1 MNILVCMKQ
10 VPDTAIATRLDAE
23 QKSIDRSETTYVVN
37 PFDEYAIEAGLQ
49 LKEKY
54 GGEVTLVTM
63 GPDRADEALR
73 TGLAMG
79 ADKGVHI
86 SDPALEGSDTLVTAK
101 VLAAAIKGLPYDIVL
116 CGKVATD
123 DNSGQVGPALAEL
136 LGIPHISGATTLEVD
151 DDAKKATATR
161 EVEGG
166 FMRMEVPIP
175 AVITAEKDLNAPR
188 YPSLP
193 GIMKAKTKPVDKKDV
208 ASLGMDPSSVGLA
221 GSKIQPMGMSLPPE
235 REAGRIIEGEAE
247 EAAKELARLL
257 RAEVKIL

>member
-1 MNILVCMKQ
+1 MNILVCVKQ
-10 VPDTAIATRLDAE
+10 VPDTAITIKLDAV
-23 QKSIDRSETTYVVN
+23 QKSIDRTGITYVLN
-37 PFDEYAIEAGLQ
+37 PFEEYAIEAGLQ

-86 SDPALEGSDTLVTAK
+86 SDPVLVGSDTLVTAK
-101 VLAAAIKGLPYDIVL
+101 VLAAAIKALPYDIIL
-116 CGKVATD
+116 CGKIAVD
-123 DNSGQVGPALAEL
+123 DNTGQVGPALAEL
-136 LGIPHISGATTLEVD
+136 LGIPHVSGATTLEVD
-151 DDAKKATATR
+151 DASKKATATR
-161 EVEGG
+161 EIEGG
-166 FMRMEVPIP
+166 FMRVEVPIP

-208 ASLGMDPSSVGLA
+208 ASLGLDPASVGLA
-221 GSKIQPMGMSLPPE
+221 GSKIQPLGMSLPPE
-235 REAGRIIEGEAE
+235 REAGRMIEGEAA

-257 RAEVKIL
+257 RTEAKII

>member
-1 MNILVCMKQ
+1 MNIMVCMKQ
-10 VPDTAIATRLDAE
+10 VPDTAIAIKLDAE
-23 QKSIDRSETTYVVN
+23 QKSIDRSEITYVVN

-123 DNSGQVGPALAEL
+123 DNTGQVGPALAEL

>member
-10 VPDTAIATRLDAE
+10 VPDTAIAIRLDAE
-23 QKSIDRSETTYVVN
+23 QKSIDRSEITYVVN

-123 DNSGQVGPALAEL
+123 DNTGQVGPALAEL

-151 DDAKKATATR
+151 DAAKKATATR

-221 GSKIQPMGMSLPPE
+221 GSNIQPMGMSLPPE

>member
-10 VPDTAIATRLDAE
+10 VPDTAIAIKLDAE
-23 QKSIDRSETTYVVN
+23 QKSIDRSEITYVVN

-49 LKEKY
+49 LKEEY

-123 DNSGQVGPALAEL
+123 DNTGQVGPALAEL

-151 DDAKKATATR
+151 DAAKKATATR

-221 GSKIQPMGMSLPPE
+221 GSRIQPMGMSLPPE

>member
-1 MNILVCMKQ
+1 MNILVCVKQ
-10 VPDTAIATRLDAE
+10 VPDTAIAIKLDAE
-23 QKSIDRSETTYVVN
+23 QKSIDRSEITYVVN

-63 GPDRADEALR
+63 GPDRADETLR

-123 DNSGQVGPALAEL
+123 DNTGQVGPALAEL

-151 DDAKKATATR
+151 DASGKATATR
-161 EVEGG
+161 EIEGG

-208 ASLGMDPSSVGLA
+208 ASLGMDSSSVGLA

>member
-208 ASLGMDPSSVGLA
+208 ASLGMEPTSVGLA

>member
-10 VPDTAIATRLDAE
+10 VPDTAIAIRLDAE
-23 QKSIDRSETTYVVN
+23 QKSIDRSEITYVVN

-49 LKEKY
+49 LKEEY

-86 SDPALEGSDTLVTAK
+86 GDPALEGSDTLVTAK

-123 DNSGQVGPALAEL
+123 DNTGQVGPALAEL

-151 DDAKKATATR
+151 DAAKKATATR

-221 GSKIQPMGMSLPPE
+221 GSRIQPMGMSLPPE

-257 RAEVKIL
+257 HAEVKIL

>member
-10 VPDTAIATRLDAE
+10 VPDTAIAIRLDAE
-23 QKSIDRSETTYVVN
+23 QKSIDRSEITYVVN

-49 LKEKY
+49 LKEKH

-101 VLAAAIKGLPYDIVL
+101 VLATAIKGLPHDIVL

-123 DNSGQVGPALAEL
+123 DNTGQVGPVLAEL

-151 DDAKKATATR
+151 DAAKKATATR

-193 GIMKAKTKPVDKKDV
+193 GIMKAKAKPVDKKDV

>member
-1 MNILVCMKQ
+1 MNILVCVKQ
-10 VPDTAIATRLDAE
+10 VPDTAIAIKLDAE
-23 QKSIDRSETTYVVN
+23 QKSIDRSEMTYVVN

-54 GGEVTLVTM
+54 GGEVTLMTM

-101 VLAAAIKGLPYDIVL
+101 VLATAIKGLPYDIVL

-123 DNSGQVGPALAEL
+123 DNTGQVGLALAEL

-151 DDAKKATATR
+151 DAAKKATATR
-161 EVEGG
+161 EIEGG
-166 FMRMEVPIP
+166 LMRMEVPIP

-193 GIMKAKTKPVDKKDV
+193 GIMRAKAKPVDKRDV

-235 REAGRIIEGEAE
+235 REGGRIIEGEAE